1 MYCQRMVQHALSL
14 RLPVTTIAVVLLALL
29 LALAVVGCS
38 FGEGGSEASQK
49 KHNGLPPVRRTL

>member
-1 MYCQRMVQHALSL
+1 MYPLRMVQHALRL

-38 FGEGGSEASQK
+38 FGEGVTGASQK
-49 KHNGLPPVRRTL
+49 